1 MKKSGADSRR
11 DSSRTLDV
19 GPLSPRT
26 RTGVRF
32 DRASGPTSGAN
43 RPGVRERGNVTSAFK
58 RISKSVSAT
67 KTNPA
72 DLAPPD
78 GGGFLLEDV
87 APSAV
92 STPEDLT
99 EEQRQIAATA
109 DRFMDEEVFPRA
121 EEYENQKPGLARSL
135 MAKSGQLGI
144 LGVLVPEEY
153 GGSEMDLTTSIIVD
167 ERMGRYASFST
178 THGAHSGIGTLP
190 LVLFGTEEQKKRYLP
205 RLVTGEWVA
214 AYCLSE
220 SHAGS
225 DALAART
232 RADLSPDGKHYVLN
246 GEKMWISNGGIAGF
260 YTVFAKVDG
269 EKFTAFLI
277 ERSTKGVEPGAEEK
291 KMGIKGSSTT
301 PLVLTNAAVPA
312 ENVLGEIGH
321 GHIIAFNI
329 LNLGRLKLAAACVGG
344 GKDVLAE
351 SLRYAKQRKAFGQPI
366 ADFGLIQHKLAQ
378 MSIRLY
384 EMESI
389 VYRTCG
395 LIDSRLAHVSWQE
408 DQAQQKALMCVEEYA
423 VECSI
428 AKVNASEALDYI
440 VDEGVQIHGG
450 YGFHQD
456 YAVERAYRDS
466 RINRIFEGTNEI
478 NRLLTAGM
486 LFKRATHGRLA
497 LTPAIEQ
504 AMHQQRE
511 VGPAP
516 ATSPGEP
523 LGEEKQLL
531 SRAKRVALV
540 CAGLMHQRFG
550 DDLRNEQ
557 ELTAAA
563 SDMVAA
569 IYGMES
575 ALLRSEK
582 LLAAGRGEQALEMT
596 RLLIRDGMA
605 QIGDTAKPV
614 LAACCS
620 GEGLVQY
627 SSLLQQLTQSVAI
640 NSIRKRQVIA
650 KRLLA
655 AEKFV
660 V

>member
-1 MKKSGADSRR
+1 M
-11 DSSRTLDV
+11 
-19 GPLSPRT
+19 
-26 RTGVRF
+26 
-32 DRASGPTSGAN
+32 
-43 RPGVRERGNVTSAFK
+43 
-58 RISKSVSAT
+58 SAT
-67 KTNPA
+67 ISNSA
-72 DLAPPD
+72 DLAPPA
-78 GGGFLLEDV
+78 GGSFLVEDP
-87 APSAV
+87 AASAV
-92 STPEDLT
+92 STPEDFT
-99 EEQRQIAATA
+99 EEQLQIAATA
-109 DRFMDEEVFPRA
+109 DRFMNEEVIPFI
-121 EEYENQKPGLARSL
+121 EEYEKQKPGLARSL
-135 MAKSGQLGI
+135 MAKSGQLGL

-153 GGSEMDLTTSIIVD
+153 AGSEMDLTTSVIVD

-190 LVLFGTEEQKKRYLP
+190 LVFFGTEHQKQHYLP

-232 RADLSPDGKHYVLN
+232 RAALSPDGKHYILN
-246 GEKMWISNGGIAGF
+246 GEKMWISNGGIADF

-269 EKFTAFLI
+269 EKFTAFLV
-277 ERSTKGVEPGAEEK
+277 ERGTEGVEPGREEK

-301 PLVLTNAAVPA
+301 PLVLTNVAVPV
-312 ENVLGEIGH
+312 ENVLGDIGR
-321 GHIIAFNI
+321 GHVIAFNI
-329 LNLGRLKLAAACVGG
+329 LNLGRLKLAAACIGG

-351 SLRYAKQRKAFGQPI
+351 SIRYAKQRKAFGQPI
-366 ADFGLIQHKLAQ
+366 ADFGLIRHKLAQ
-378 MSIRLY
+378 MAIRLY

-395 LIDSRLAHVSWQE
+395 LIDSRLTQVSWQE
-408 DQAQQKALMCVEEYA
+408 DQAAQKALMCVEEYA

-486 LFKRATHGRLA
+486 LLKRAAHGRLA
-497 LTPAIEQ
+497 LAPAIEK
-504 AMHQQRE
+504 AMHLMRE
-511 VGPAP
+511 AP
-516 ATSPGEP
+516 AAAQASPGKP
-523 LGEEKQLL
+523 LADEKQLL

-540 CAGLMHQRFG
+540 CAGLVHQHFG
-550 DDLRNEQ
+550 DELRNEQ
-557 ELTAAA
+557 EVTAAL
-563 SDMVAA
+563 SDIMAA
-569 IYGMES
+569 VYGMGS
-575 ALLRSEK
+575 ALLRTKK
-582 LLAAGRGEQALEMT
+582 LLAAGRGEQALDMT
-596 RLLIRDGMA
+596 RLLFRDNMRQLDDSA
-605 QIGDTAKPV
+605 TTV

-620 GEGLVQY
+620 GEDLIQY
-627 SSLLQQLTQSVAI
+627 SSLLQQLTQCNAI
-640 NSIRKRQVIA
+640 DSTGKRRVIA
-650 KRLLA
+650 QRLLT